1 MFLLLEKQVTDEK
14 EFFFFQVEN
23 ELICLAAFDRDFSL
37 KFAVMSDSKFICGLL
52 ALEHKKRVAGLRK
65 IGWQLKPR
73 MPIKSKITS
82 LVKNTLLSP

>member
-1 MFLLLEKQVTDEK
+1 MKRN
-14 EFFFFQVEN
+14 FFFQVEN
-23 ELICLAAFDRDFSL
+23 ELIYLAAFDRDFNF

-52 ALEHKKRVAGLRK
+52 ALEHKKRIAGLRK

-82 LVKNTLLSP
+82 LVRKTLFSPQLV